1 MPFTSK
7 NGSKSFT
14 TEEKIKMFERMG
26 SVGAVIAVV
35 LVILVETGLAGAY
48 KELADT
54 GITAMIVV
62 LAVSLIG
69 STYFKRKLK

>member
-1 MPFTSK
+1 MPFTSN
-7 NGSKSFT
+7 NGRKSFT
-14 TEEKIKMFERMG
+14 TEDKVKMFERMG

-48 KELADT
+48 KELADM

-69 STYFKRKLK
+69 SMYFKRKLK